1 MMNHFTQDEL
11 TLMSIYNEAGTRQGL
26 IASLAAMRGEL
37 AEDETEL
44 RAMTDSAIRKLNA
57 ISDAEYA
64 ALDLY
69 PDFGEMEGDD
79 AE

>member
-1 MMNHFTQDEL
+1 MNHFTQDEL
-11 TLMSIYNEAGTRQGL
+11 TLMSIYNETGTRLGL
-26 IASLAAMRGEL
+26 IASLTAMRGEL
-37 AEDETEL
+37 DEDETEL
-44 RAMTDSAIRKLNA
+44 RTMTDSAIRKLNA

-69 PDFGEMEGDD
+69 PDFGEMEGNN

>member
-11 TLMSIYNEAGTRQGL
+11 TLMSFYNVTGTRQGL
-26 IASLAAMRGEL
+26 IASLTAMRGEL

-44 RAMTDSAIRKLNA
+44 RDMTDSAIRKLGA
-57 ISDAEYA
+57 ISDQEYT

-69 PDFGEMEGDD
+69 LDFGEMEGAD

>member
-1 MMNHFTQDEL
+1 MNHFTQDEL
-11 TLMSIYNEAGTRQGL
+11 TLMSIYNDSGTRQGL
-26 IASLAAMRGEL
+26 ISTLTAMRGEL
-37 AEDETEL
+37 AGDEAEL
-44 RAMTDSAIRKLNA
+44 RDMTDSAIRKLKA

-69 PDFGEMEGDD
+69 PDFGEMEGAD